1 MQMSQPPAQNC
12 ASDEISLLDMLQILV
27 KRKALIVTC
36 VMICVVV
43 AAAFAFL
50 SSPVFEAAATLRIGQ
65 VNSGSDKEPSVLLED
80 ASELVARVLAH
91 GEIDRAA
98 VQKGSTTIVQLTTS
112 GQTPDEAAR
121 KLENEIREILEVHRA
136 TLAESSRPIVERIEV
151 LDQQRQTLIKQSAD
165 IDALVEELKRRE
177 PVQAAFLVLERGTI
191 SSVIN
196 QHEAERLRLA
206 RLLTPPHV
214 QATELLGGIGVPAAP
229 VKPKKVLVLA
239 LAVVLGLMG
248 GVMLAFLAELI
259 AKAKAQ
265 SRCVASSNTAK
276 D

>member
-1 MQMSQPPAQNC
+1 MQMPQTPAQSC
-12 ASDEISLLDMLQILV
+12 ANDEIGLLEILQVLV
-27 KRKALIVTC
+27 KRKLLILTC
-36 VMICVVV
+36 VLICL
-43 AAAFAFL
+43 AAGVAFAFL
-50 SSPVFEAAATLRIGQ
+50 SAPVYEAAATLRIGQ

-98 VQKGSTTIVQLTTS
+98 VQKGSTTIVQLTTA

-265 SRCVASSNTAK
+265 SRGVSSSNTAK